1 MPNINGLTLISNITG
16 DSKDKKSDLY
26 PADLK
31 EIAVYV
37 TNTDANP
44 VKVSFA
50 SDQGSERA
58 WKRIFSDVSSNR
70 DTTQGK
76 EKDKNKDEAPKRKED
91 TSPLFKSR
99 ANKAETPAENVR
111 KIKKT
116 QVSPADLMEAESLND
131 ILPLGLLL
139 LHTDL
144 EKISKKSSSVGA
156 AAAGAAGGGLLS
168 SLVGATSQSFK
179 MDPAMVAIISDP
191 NIQSKLKDDPEVFEV
206 IKTSTMT
213 YIGAFYSTVLKQFGI
228 MELPQGGKDPISI
241 LSTTLGALTGGVG
254 SAVGAVLG
262 GIVNQVESAILL
274 TGQTIKQGGEIA
286 KDDPDIQEIHRQG
299 MKTYLSAYYAS
310 ILQQFGIV
318 TLPESSGNG
327 VIDFINGTLSVIS
340 GIAGTA
346 GNAVGAAFAGLS
358 NQIAS
363 SINSLDAI
371 FDAQKEITASDEDL
385 KEIHRQGMK
394 TYLSA
399 YYASILKQFGIATLP
414 ESTGNK
420 VMDFINGALSVV
432 GAAGGAIGQAIGAGA
447 SAAASQVNQVDSIAE
462 MIKAAQ
468 ADLNERDDIRE
479 IHLQGTKAYL
489 SSYYAYVLSQM
500 GISDLDSDIDFK
512 GKPLASLSKFLSGIT
527 KSVGAAKGNAYA
539 SSESVKIMV
548 DSLKGLVD
556 AEDLKG
562 DEIIDSMR
570 RTYTRQILSAYYA
583 NVIHTMGYDEV
594 NDSEDSSLLGTLKN
608 WVTKAKTSVSEISG
622 TSDILSS
629 IESLVDTSDLKSDSD
644 ILAIRKKNTE
654 ISLNAY
660 YAKLISRMGL
670 DSSQIDA
677 QQDFGIFGAFKKVLT
692 GEEGL
697 IPDTNAF
704 EKNLKLLQDVSD
716 LKSDADILAIRK
728 KNTEISLS
736 AYYAKLLSRMGL
748 DSSQIDAQQDFG
760 IFGAFKKVLTGEEG
774 LIPDTNAFEK
784 NLKLLQD
791 VSDLK
796 SDADILAIRKKN
808 TEISLSAYYAKLLSR
823 MGISSSDID
832 ESADHGIL
840 GAFKKVL
847 TGNAGFTP
855 DVQDY
860 EKKLK
865 VLLDPSDM
873 AKDPEISNL
882 RKTATKAIFS
892 AYVPKIEA
900 AFNSAVVDKVK
911 VDTSPIKKMF
921 ELDRSEKSDMST
933 AKVTYYKNMVK
944 NYTEFISEKLQED
957 NVWQES
963 ADAVQESLS
972 TAFKSSKINLDTKL
986 TLSSSDKAGIARIQE
1001 TLSSTIKNEI
1011 TEEVRVLS
1019 AIKELVATISGKVS
1033 APSTVQPVYIPVE
1046 TQQSPEVSLAQ

>member
-1 MPNINGLTLISNITG
+1 MPNINGLTLISNSIG
-16 DSKDKKSDLY
+16 DGKEKKSDIY

-58 WKRIFSDVSSNR
+58 WKKIFSDVSSNR
-70 DTTQGK
+70 NT
-76 EKDKNKDEAPKRKED
+76 
-91 TSPLFKSR
+91 
-99 ANKAETPAENVR
+99 R
-111 KIKKT
+111 KIRKT

-131 ILPLGLLL
+131 ILPLGMLL

-144 EKISKKSSSVGA
+144 EKISKASSSVA
-156 AAAGAAGGGLLS
+156 PAAAGAAGGGLLAG
-168 SLVGATSQSFK
+168 LIGATSQSFK
-179 MDPAMVAIISDP
+179 MDPAMAAIISDP
-191 NIQSKLKDDPEVFEV
+191 NIQSKLKDDPEVFEI

-213 YIGAFYSTVLKQFGI
+213 YIGAFYSNVLKQFGI

-241 LSTTLGALTGGVG
+241 LSTTLGAVTGGLG
-254 SAVGAVLG
+254 SAVGAALG
-262 GIVNQVESAILL
+262 GIANQVESAILL

-310 ILQQFGIV
+310 ILNQFGIV
-318 TLPESSGNG
+318 TLPESSGNDG
-327 VIDFINGTLSVIS
+327 IDFLNGTLSIIS
-340 GIAGTA
+340 GTIGAA
-346 GNAVGAAFAGLS
+346 GNAVGAAFAGIS

-363 SINSLDAI
+363 SISSLGAI
-371 FDAQKEITASDEDL
+371 FDAQKEITESDEDL

-432 GAAGGAIGQAIGAGA
+432 GAAGGAVGQAIGAGA
-447 SAAASQVNQVDSIAE
+447 SAMASQINQVDSIAE

-468 ADLNERDDIRE
+468 ADLNERDDIKE
-479 IHLQGTKAYL
+479 IHLEGTKAYL

-512 GKPLASLSKFLSGIT
+512 DKPLTSLSKFLSGIT

-539 SSESVKIMV
+539 SSESIKLMV
-548 DSLKGLVD
+548 DSIGGLVD

-583 NVIHTMGYDEV
+583 NVIHTMGYDEI

-608 WVTKAKTSVSEISG
+608 WVTKAKTSTSEISG

-629 IESLVDTSDLKSDSD
+629 IESLVDASDLKSDPD

-654 ISLNAY
+654 ISIN
-660 YAKLISRMGL
+660 
-670 DSSQIDA
+670 
-677 QQDFGIFGAFKKVLT
+677 
-692 GEEGL
+692 
-697 IPDTNAF
+697 
-704 EKNLKLLQDVSD
+704 
-716 LKSDADILAIRK
+716 
-728 KNTEISLS
+728 
-736 AYYAKLLSRMGL
+736 
-748 DSSQIDAQQDFG
+748 
-760 IFGAFKKVLTGEEG
+760 
-774 LIPDTNAFEK
+774 
-784 NLKLLQD
+784 
-791 VSDLK
+791 
-796 SDADILAIRKKN
+796 
-808 TEISLSAYYAKLLSR
+808 AYYAKLLSR
-823 MGISSSDID
+823 MGISSSDIE
-832 ESADHGIL
+832 ESSDYGIF

-847 TGNAGFTP
+847 TGTAGFTP
-855 DVQDY
+855 DIQDY

-865 VLLDPSDM
+865 VLLDPSELTS
-873 AKDPEISNL
+873 DPDIANL
-882 RKTATKAIFS
+882 RKTATETILN
-892 AYVPKIEA
+892 AYIPKLEA
-900 AFNSAVVDKVK
+900 GFNSAVVDKVK
-911 VDTSPIKKMF
+911 IDTSSIKNMF
-921 ELDRSEKSDMST
+921 DIDRSEKSDIST
-933 AKVTYYKNMVK
+933 AKVVYYKDMLK
-944 NYTEFISEKLQED
+944 NYTTFLSDKLKED
-957 NVWQES
+957 SVWQES

-972 TAFKSSKINLDTKL
+972 TAFSSAKINLDTKL
-986 TLSSSDKAGIARIQE
+986 MLSSSDKAGIARIQE

-1011 TEEVRVLS
+1011 TEEVKVLS
-1019 AIKELVATISGKVS
+1019 AIKDLVATISGKVS
-1033 APSTVQPVYIPVE
+1033 VPSTVQPVYIPIE
-1046 TQQSPEVSLAQ
+1046 TSQSSEISLAQ

>member
-58 WKRIFSDVSSNR
+58 WKRMLSDTFSA
-70 DTTQGK
+70 
-76 EKDKNKDEAPKRKED
+76 KDKSKEN
-91 TSPLFKSR
+91 
-99 ANKAETPAENVR
+99 AR

-168 SLVGATSQSFK
+168 GLLGAFSQSFQ
-179 MDPAMVAIISDP
+179 MDPAMAAIINDP
-191 NIQSKLKDDPEVFEV
+191 NIQSKLKDDPEVFEI
-206 IKTSTMT
+206 IKTSAMT
-213 YIGAFYSTVLKQFGI
+213 YIGAFYANVLKQFGI
-228 MELPQGGKDPISI
+228 LELPKGGKDPISI
-241 LSTTLGALTGGVG
+241 LTSTLGALTGGVG
-254 SAVGAVLG
+254 SAVGAALG
-262 GIVNQVESAILL
+262 GVANQVESAILL
-274 TGQTIKQGGEIA
+274 TGRTIRQGEEITR
-286 KDDPDIQEIHRQG
+286 DDPDIQEIHRQG
-299 MKTYLSAYYAS
+299 MKTYLGAYYAS
-310 ILQQFGIV
+310 ILHQFGIV
-318 TLPESSGNG
+318 TLPESSGNAA
-327 VIDFINGTLSVIS
+327 VDFINGTLSVIS
-340 GIAGTA
+340 GLAGTA
-346 GNAVGAAFAGLS
+346 GNAVGAAFSGLS
-358 NQIAS
+358 SQVAS

-371 FDAQKEITASDEDL
+371 FDAQKEITKSDESLRD
-385 KEIHRQGMK
+385 IHVQGMK

-399 YYASILKQFGIATLP
+399 YYASVLKQFGIATLP

-420 VMDFINGALSVV
+420 ALDFINGALSVL
-432 GAAGGAIGQAIGAGA
+432 GAAGGAVGQAIGAGV
-447 SAAASQVNQVDSIAE
+447 SATISQINQADSIAE
-462 MIKAAQ
+462 MIKDAQ
-468 ADLNERDDIRE
+468 ADLNERDDIKE
-479 IHLQGTKAYL
+479 IHLDGTKAYL
-489 SSYYAYVLSQM
+489 SSYYAFVLSQM

-512 GKPLASLSKFLSGIT
+512 NKPLTSLSKFLSGIT
-527 KSVGAAKGNAYA
+527 KSIGTAKGNAYA
-539 SSESVKIMV
+539 SSESIKVMV
-548 DSLKGLVD
+548 DSLRGLVN
-556 AEDLKG
+556 AEDLKS
-562 DEIIDSMR
+562 DETIDNMR
-570 RTYTRQILSAYYA
+570 RTYTKQILSAYYA
-583 NVIHTMGYDEV
+583 NVIHTMGYDEIS
-594 NDSEDSSLLGTLKN
+594 DTEEKSLLGTLKN
-608 WVTKAKTSVSEISG
+608 WVTKAKTTVSEISG
-622 TSDILSS
+622 TSDILSTV
-629 IESLVDTSDLKSDSD
+629 ESLVDTSDLKSDPD

-660 YAKLISRMGL
+660 YAKLLSRMGL
-670 DSSQIDA
+670 DSSQIDV

-704 EKNLKLLQDVSD
+704 EKNLKSLQDVTD
-716 LKSDADILAIRK
+716 LKSDPDIMAIRK
-728 KNTEISLS
+728 ENIEISLN
-736 AYYAKLLSRMGL
+736 AYYAKL
-748 DSSQIDAQQDFG
+748 I
-760 IFGAFKKVLTGEEG
+760 
-774 LIPDTNAFEK
+774 
-784 NLKLLQD
+784 
-791 VSDLK
+791 
-796 SDADILAIRKKN
+796 
-808 TEISLSAYYAKLLSR
+808 SR
-823 MGISSSDID
+823 MGISASDID
-832 ESADHGIL
+832 ESSGHGIL
-840 GAFKKVL
+840 GAFKRVL
-847 TGNAGFTP
+847 TGNSGFTP
-855 DVQDY
+855 DVNDY

-865 VLLDPSDM
+865 ILLDPSDM

-1011 TEEVRVLS
+1011 TEEVKVLS
-1019 AIKELVATISGKVS
+1019 AIKDLVATISGKVS

>member
-76 EKDKNKDEAPKRKED
+76 EKDKNKDEAPKGKKD
-91 TSPLFKSR
+91 TSPLFNSR
-99 ANKAETPAENVR
+99 ANKAGTPAENVR

-144 EKISKKSSSVGA
+144 EKISKKSSTGS
-156 AAAGAAGGGLLS
+156 AAAGATAGGLLAG
-168 SLVGATSQSFK
+168 LLGAVGQSFR
-179 MDPAMVAIISDP
+179 MDPAMAAIINDP
-191 NIQSKLKDDPEVFEV
+191 NIQAKLKDDPEVFEI
-206 IKTSTMT
+206 IKTSAMT
-213 YIGAFYSTVLKQFGI
+213 YIGAFYANVLKQFGI
-228 MELPQGGKDPISI
+228 MELPKGGKDPISI
-241 LSTTLGALTGGVG
+241 LTSTLGALTGGVG
-254 SAVGAVLG
+254 SAVGAALG

-274 TGQTIKQGGEIA
+274 TGRTIKQGEEIT

-310 ILQQFGIV
+310 ILNQFGIV

-346 GNAVGAAFAGLS
+346 GNAVGAAFSGLS
-358 NQIAS
+358 SQIAS

-432 GAAGGAIGQAIGAGA
+432 GAAGGAVGQAIGAGA
-447 SAAASQVNQVDSIAE
+447 SAAASQINQVDSIAE

-468 ADLNERDDIRE
+468 ADLNERDDIKE

-512 GKPLASLSKFLSGIT
+512 SKPLASLSKFLSGIT

-539 SSESVKIMV
+539 SNESVKIMV

-562 DEIIDSMR
+562 DEIIDGMR

-629 IESLVDTSDLKSDSD
+629 IESLVDTSDLKSD
-644 ILAIRKKNTE
+644 
-654 ISLNAY
+654 
-660 YAKLISRMGL
+660 
-670 DSSQIDA
+670 
-677 QQDFGIFGAFKKVLT
+677 
-692 GEEGL
+692 
-697 IPDTNAF
+697 P
-704 EKNLKLLQDVSD
+704 
-716 LKSDADILAIRK
+716 DILAIRK

-774 LIPDTNAFEK
+774 IIPDTSTFEK

-791 VSDLK
+791 VSDLT

-808 TEISLSAYYAKLLSR
+808 TEISLNAYYAKLISR

-847 TGNAGFTP
+847 TGNSGFTP
-855 DVQDY
+855 DIQDY
-860 EKKLK
+860 EQKLK
-865 VLLDPSDM
+865 VLLNPAILIRDP
-873 AKDPEISNL
+873 AISRL
-882 RKTATKAIFS
+882 RKIAAETTLN
-892 AYVPKIEA
+892 AYIPKLEA
-900 AFNSAVVDKVK
+900 GFKSAVIDKVK
-911 VDTSPIKKMF
+911 VDTSPIKNMF
-921 ELDRSEKSDMST
+921 DLDRSEKSAMST
-933 AKVTYYKNMVK
+933 AKVVYYKDMVK
-944 NYTEFISEKLQED
+944 NHIAFLLEKLRED
-957 NVWQES
+957 SVWQES
-963 ADAVQESLS
+963 ADAVQKGIS
-972 TAFKSSKINLDTKL
+972 TAFSSSKINLDTKL
-986 TLSSSDKAGIARIQE
+986 TLSSSDKAGIAKIQE

-1011 TEEVRVLS
+1011 SEEVRVLS
-1019 AIKELVATISGKVS
+1019 AIKDLVAAISGKVS
-1033 APSTVQPVYIPVE
+1033 APATVQSVYIPIE
-1046 TQQSPEVSLAQ
+1046 TQQSSEISLAQ

>member
-179 MDPAMVAIISDP
+179 MDPAMVAIIIDP

-213 YIGAFYSTVLKQFGI
+213 YIGAFYSNVLKQFGI

-736 AYYAKLLSRMGL
+736 AYYAKLLSRMG
-748 DSSQIDAQQDFG
+748 
-760 IFGAFKKVLTGEEG
+760 
-774 LIPDTNAFEK
+774 
-784 NLKLLQD
+784 
-791 VSDLK
+791 
-796 SDADILAIRKKN
+796 
-808 TEISLSAYYAKLLSR
+808 
-823 MGISSSDID
+823 ISSSDID

>member
-58 WKRIFSDVSSNR
+58 WKRMLSDTFSA
-70 DTTQGK
+70 
-76 EKDKNKDEAPKRKED
+76 KDKSKEN
-91 TSPLFKSR
+91 T
-99 ANKAETPAENVR
+99 R

-168 SLVGATSQSFK
+168 GLLGAFGQSFQ
-179 MDPAMVAIISDP
+179 MDPAMAAIINDP
-191 NIQSKLKDDPEVFEV
+191 NIQSKLKDDPEVFEI
-206 IKTSTMT
+206 IKTSAMT
-213 YIGAFYSTVLKQFGI
+213 YIGAFYANVLKQFGI
-228 MELPQGGKDPISI
+228 MELPKGGKDPISI
-241 LSTTLGALTGGVG
+241 LSSTLGALTGGVG
-254 SAVGAVLG
+254 SAVGAALG
-262 GIVNQVESAILL
+262 GVANQVESAILL

-286 KDDPDIQEIHRQG
+286 KDDPDIREIHRQG

-318 TLPESSGNG
+318 TLPESSGNDG
-327 VIDFINGTLSVIS
+327 IDFLNGTLSIIS
-340 GIAGTA
+340 GTLGAA

-363 SINSLDAI
+363 SISSLNSI
-371 FDAQKEITASDEDL
+371 FDAQKEITESDEDL

-399 YYASILKQFGIATLP
+399 YYASILKQFGIATVP

-462 MIKAAQ
+462 MVKTAQ
-468 ADLNERDDIRE
+468 ADLNERDDIKE

-512 GKPLASLSKFLSGIT
+512 SKPLASLSKFLSGIT

-539 SSESVKIMV
+539 SNESVKIMV
-548 DSLKGLVD
+548 DSLRGLVN
-556 AEDLKG
+556 AEDLKS
-562 DEIIDSMR
+562 DETIDNMR
-570 RTYTRQILSAYYA
+570 RTYTKQILSAYYA
-583 NVIHTMGYDEV
+583 NVIHTMGYDEIS
-594 NDSEDSSLLGTLKN
+594 DTEEKSLLGTLKN
-608 WVTKAKTSVSEISG
+608 WVTKAKTTVSG
-622 TSDILSS
+622 TSDILSTV
-629 IESLVDTSDLKSDSD
+629 ESLVDTSDLKSDPD

-660 YAKLISRMGL
+660 YAKLLSRMGL
-670 DSSQIDA
+670 DSSQIDV
-677 QQDFGIFGAFKKVLT
+677 QQDFGIFGAFKKILT

-704 EKNLKLLQDVSD
+704 EKNLKSLQDVTD
-716 LKSDADILAIRK
+716 LKSDPDIMAIRK
-728 KNTEISLS
+728 ENIEISLN
-736 AYYAKLLSRMGL
+736 AYYAKL
-748 DSSQIDAQQDFG
+748 I
-760 IFGAFKKVLTGEEG
+760 
-774 LIPDTNAFEK
+774 
-784 NLKLLQD
+784 
-791 VSDLK
+791 
-796 SDADILAIRKKN
+796 
-808 TEISLSAYYAKLLSR
+808 SR

-832 ESADHGIL
+832 ESSGHGIL
-840 GAFKKVL
+840 GAFKRVL
-847 TGNAGFTP
+847 TGNSGFTP
-855 DVQDY
+855 DVNDY

-865 VLLDPSDM
+865 ILLDPSDM

-1011 TEEVRVLS
+1011 TEEVKVLS
-1019 AIKELVATISGKVS
+1019 AIKDLVATISGKVS